1 MKAHL
6 TTDTRTTTAGPVLS
20 LAGELDHATAPQVH
34 AALLELRLT
43 DGQQLTIDMS
53 GVTFCDSSGIGSLLA
68 AHAYAAQAHGVFVL
82 SAVPARTRYLLG
94 VVGLDLVLP
103 MFPTADEA
111 LDAWSGDGDSPP
123 L

>member
-6 TTDTRTTTAGPVLS
+6 TTDARTTTAGPVLS

-43 DGQQLTIDMS
+43 DGQQLTLDMS

-68 AHAYAAQAHGVFVL
+68 AHAYAEQARGVFVL

-111 LDAWSGDGDSPP
+111 VDAWTDTGDPTP
-123 L
+123 R